1 MDSVFYLDEEV
12 RVRFLQNLAQ
22 SLGCTY
28 LCLWS
33 YSPLPSNYL
42 FSTNGVFN
50 YNAIIHQPSSSSS
63 ASISSQSLIQTLF
76 DAYRST
82 AHIIQKGLVP
92 GLAFVEGIP
101 YLEFKELELLNRV
114 STDIQ
119 RQFYQESRIKLAAFI
134 SCKSGEIEIGMSN
147 LDQSKNIEMEM
158 MNWFP
163 DDFIPQ
169 HSKLVRDQQIQLPRR
184 VDQSW
189 PSSSSSSLKSLV
201 SSPEYSPLMF
211 NAPNAFSPPEFIKEI
226 IISDQQA
233 SKPNL
238 VSAAAQSIDQQ
249 IEHAYNI
256 LGNVQFPN
264 PDNVDAA
271 LTKAMLEVL
280 SSSQAS
286 SSSHQHQNQQTQAC
300 GSHLSQEMGAFRRY
314 IPDDDLLALAN
325 NKLKS
330 KYGGQNMFKRA
341 IIFYKNMHMR
351 KRIMEEQ
358 LAQGYRP
365 TSSQLHHKMS
375 ERKRR
380 EKLNDSFLALKSL
393 LPPGSKKDKV
403 SLLSTTRDYLATLK
417 DEIRELK
424 RRNRFLEAQLAP
436 TRPTPITSASD
447 PEMGVASTSS
457 DGPVEI
463 QVTQTSEPS
472 VSSEEREVDLQVTVR
487 SGHCDFMSLI
497 RRLLDFLN
505 QVDGVRLEFMEG
517 DTTPSQVLNSSSRVV
532 FRLKI
537 KASQQHMFEEPAF
550 KEALRRIIGDVAK

>member
-12 RVRFLQNLAQ
+12 RARFLQNLAQ

-33 YSPLPSNYL
+33 YYPLPSNYL

-50 YNAIIHQPSSSSS
+50 YNAIIHQPASSSS

-82 AHIIQKGLVP
+82 PHIIQKGLVP
-92 GLAFVEGIP
+92 GLAFLEGIP
-101 YLEFKELELLNRV
+101 YLEFKELELLNRA

-119 RQFYQESRIKLAAFI
+119 RQFYQEARIKLAAFV
-134 SCKSGEIEIGMSN
+134 SCKSGEMEIGMSS

-163 DDFIPQ
+163 DDFIAQ
-169 HSKLVRDQQIQLPRR
+169 QSKLVRNQQVQLPQRI
-184 VDQSW
+184 DQSW

-201 SSPEYSPLMF
+201 SSPEYSPLLF
-211 NAPNAFSPPEFIKEI
+211 SAPAAFSPQEFIKEVI
-226 IISDQQA
+226 TSDHQT

-238 VSAAAQSIDQQ
+238 VAAQSIDQQ
-249 IEHAYNI
+249 IKHAYNI
-256 LGNVQFPN
+256 LGNVQFPS
-264 PDNVDAA
+264 PENVDAA
-271 LTKAMLEVL
+271 LTNAMLAVL
-280 SSSQAS
+280 SSTPAS
-286 SSSHQHQNQQTQAC
+286 SSLPYQHQYQQTQAC
-300 GSHLSQEMGAFRRY
+300 SNHLSQEMGAFKRY
-314 IPDDDLLALAN
+314 KPEDNLLALAN
-325 NKLKS
+325 NKLKTN
-330 KYGGQNMFKRA
+330 YGGQNMLKRA

-403 SLLSTTRDYLATLK
+403 SLLSITRDYLVTLK
-417 DEIRELK
+417 DEIKELK
-424 RRNRFLEAQLAP
+424 RRNRFLETKLAP
-436 TRPTPITSASD
+436 TKPMLITSGND
-447 PEMGVASTSS
+447 PEMGAASTSS
-457 DGPVEI
+457 DITVEI
-463 QVTQTSEPS
+463 QLTETSEPS
-472 VSSEEREVDLQVTVR
+472 ISSEEREVDLQVNVR
-487 SGHCDFMSLI
+487 SRHCDFMSLI
-497 RRLLDFLN
+497 RGLLEFLN
-505 QVDGVRLEFMEG
+505 QVDGVILEFMEG
-517 DTTPSQVLNSSSRVV
+517 NTTPSQVPNSSYGVV

-537 KASQQHMFEEPAF
+537 KASQQHIFEESAF
-550 KEALRRIIGDVAK
+550 KEAIRRIIGDAAK